1 MSLPIPD
8 ATELRSKLLGLQ
20 MRMSTLDGRSAE
32 LKIQHAKLKES
43 IAIAKARIDLA
54 PMAAEAFTY
63 LQEKAHAR
71 AVGEFEELLSAF
83 VADVIPEAGAI
94 RLVLG
99 TERGAPAL
107 DLVLDNG
114 GNDEDILHGNGGG
127 LTNVVVTALTYAAL
141 ARTNNRSLVVL
152 DEPDCW
158 LKASRVTHFT
168 RVIAQVANPEL
179 DEAGHVCNQGIQT
192 LMISHNSTSLMDP
205 GAHILQ
211 LSDEDG
217 VPVVES
223 HRGASA
229 WVDDSQEGLRFIAVE
244 NFRRHLNTRI
254 NLCPG
259 LNVLAGDIN
268 LGKSTLFF
276 GALRALAYGEL
287 SDAVIRHGAASAKVR
302 VGLENE
308 VVLEVERYK
317 RSTGFKTIY
326 RKYVSGVLTNEGP
339 MEARSVPGF
348 ITDVLRI
355 APVDGLDIQLR
366 SQKEPIF
373 LLNEP
378 ASRRARLLSVGKE
391 AGLLQSLIERHRTEL
406 KRDKEFVKKEEVN
419 LAEIS
424 RTLRALSPLSS
435 LSGMSSLLSSMLEDL
450 ADEATSRKNLE
461 SCINTLTP
469 LQAKIKLLE
478 SHEEGLQPNIEV
490 PTLKDTQG
498 ISRLIGQMQ
507 ATYQLAQVPNLPGAP
522 VLPPLADTRTL
533 ATQVAVIARGL
544 QADAVLG
551 AMQPAPAV
559 PHIADTT
566 TLRSAIEII
575 DKGLQASALLEALP
589 VAPVV
594 PVMPDSTKLREH
606 ISIISKG
613 LKAEA
618 VLARMP
624 TPPALPV
631 VVDSAAMAYRVKVLD
646 KLSSDGKKLAATAT
660 QAEQLHQ
667 DANTALH
674 DLMHELGVCPTCD
687 TPFVKETHA

>member
-1 MSLPIPD
+1 MVSPIAD
-8 ATELRSKLLGLQ
+8 VTELRKKLLGLQ
-20 MRMSTLDGRSAE
+20 LRTSTLDGRSAE
-32 LKIQHAKLKES
+32 LKIQHAKLKAS

-107 DLVLDNG
+107 DIILDNS

-127 LTNVVVTALTYAAL
+127 LTNVVVAALTYAAL
-141 ARTNNRSLVVL
+141 ARTNNRPLVVL

-158 LKASRVTHFT
+158 LKASRVTNFT
-168 RVIAQVANPEL
+168 KVIAQVANPEL
-179 DEAGHVCNQGIQT
+179 DEHGHVCSQGIQT

-211 LSDEDG
+211 LADEDG

-223 HRGASA
+223 SSGAST
-229 WVDDSQEGLRFIAVE
+229 WVDDSHEGLRFIEVE
-244 NFRRHLNTRI
+244 NFRRHLKTRV

-302 VGLENE
+302 VGLENQ
-308 VVLEVERYK
+308 VMLEVERYK

-339 MEARSVPGF
+339 MEVRSVPGF
-348 ITDVLRI
+348 IAEVLRI

-373 LLNEP
+373 LLNET

-391 AGLLQSLIERHRTEL
+391 AGLLQSLIERHRTEH
-406 KRDKEFVKKEEVN
+406 KRDKEFVKKEEIN

-424 RTLRALSPLSS
+424 RTLRALAPLSS
-435 LSGMSSLLSSMLEDL
+435 LSSMSSILCGMLDEL
-450 ADEATSRKNLE
+450 ADEAETRKSLE
-461 SCINTLTP
+461 TCIYALTP

-478 SHEEGLQPNIEV
+478 AHEEDLQSNIEA
-490 PTLKDTQG
+490 PTLSDTQG
-498 ISRLIGQMQ
+498 IARLLGQLQATHQLALVPDLPEPPAAVTPVDTLTLARQVDVIERGMQ
-507 ATYQLAQVPNLPGAP
+507 A
-522 VLPPLADTRTL
+522 DT
-533 ATQVAVIARGL
+533 
-544 QADAVLG
+544 VLG
-551 AMQPAPAV
+551 AMQSAPVV
-559 PHIADTT
+559 PPIADTT
-566 TLRSAIEII
+566 PLKAAIGII
-575 DKGLQASALLEALP
+575 DKGLKASSLLEALP
-589 VAPVV
+589 VAPAV
-594 PVMPDSTKLREH
+594 PVIAEIAKLKAH
-606 ISIISKG
+606 ISVIAKG
-613 LKAEA
+613 LKASV
-618 VLARMP
+618 VLERLP
-624 TPPALPV
+624 TPPAIPEL
-631 VVDSAAMAYRVKVLD
+631 VDSAAMAYRVNVLE
-646 KLSSDGKKLAATAT
+646 KLAADGKKLATTAKKE
-660 QAEQLHQ
+660 EQQLET
-667 DANTALH
+667 AKTALH
-674 DLMHELGVCPTCD
+674 DVMNELGVCPTCE
-687 TPFVKETHA
+687 TPFAKEYHA